1 MKKTVF
7 LLTFLLCY
15 NYCISQNTAKLD
27 SLRKELSNHKVND
40 SIRFELLIETFNLE
54 FKHNLDSA
62 LVISNEA
69 YSLSKILKN
78 RRYEALALIHQAMY
92 FGKNKLYDSALKLAL
107 EASGLSQT
115 HSPKEEQI
123 FIKSELSSYY
133 RVTNETDKALE
144 IMLEIID
151 LVEKNQASSNKAR
164 YYFEVGNTYGSME
177 DYTNAQIYFIR
188 AMKISEEVEYTPGI
202 MASKSALME
211 VYYMNND
218 LNALYKVY
226 NELYTFYI
234 SSEDHLKLNKIK
246 MFKGFGLV
254 KEHKYIQA
262 LSFLE
267 KAYIGSNRIGDIQ
280 SKKRI
285 AEKLIT
291 THTALQNFEKADEF
305 DKVYRQLQDS
315 LDNDKRLLLTEEL
328 KEKYETEKITQEKE
342 QAEINEQFAQE
353 LAVKNRKLFI
363 ASIIGSAS
371 LLFLAL
377 IFIYQ
382 IQLKKRAELS
392 EAKLSESENRLQLER
407 KLNDAEMKA
416 LRSQMNPHFLF
427 NAFNS
432 IQEFIILN
440 DRELASDYLGKFADL
455 MRLYLDQSKEKLIS
469 LENEISTT
477 SLYLELE
484 KIRFEETLTCEIK
497 VAKDID
503 TTMKELPPMLIQPFI
518 ENSLKHG
525 LFHKKE
531 NRQLKVNFTLE
542 NQTLICTIADNG
554 IGRKQ
559 SAILNANRLKK
570 HKSFAT
576 SATQNRIELLNVG
589 RSEDI
594 TLHIFDLID
603 DKGKALGTRVEIK
616 IPKHESNNY

>member
-1 MKKTVF
+1 
-7 LLTFLLCY
+7 
-15 NYCISQNTAKLD
+15 
-27 SLRKELSNHKVND
+27 
-40 SIRFELLIETFNLE
+40 
-54 FKHNLDSA
+54 
-62 LVISNEA
+62 
-69 YSLSKILKN
+69 
-78 RRYEALALIHQAMY
+78 
-92 FGKNKLYDSALKLAL
+92 
-107 EASGLSQT
+107 
-115 HSPKEEQI
+115 
-123 FIKSELSSYY
+123 
-133 RVTNETDKALE
+133 
-144 IMLEIID
+144 
-151 LVEKNQASSNKAR
+151 
-164 YYFEVGNTYGSME
+164 
-177 DYTNAQIYFIR
+177 
-188 AMKISEEVEYTPGI
+188 MKISEEVEYTPGI

-226 NELYTFYI
+226 NELYAFYI

-477 SLYLELE
+477 SLYFELE
-484 KIRFEETLTCEIK
+484 KIRFEETLTYEIK